1 MGLGHSPSIVM
12 DGLIVSIDAGNLRSY
27 SGSGSSAF
35 GLVGGIGGT
44 LVNGVGFTST
54 NNGSFIFD
62 GTNDIINVPGI
73 DINGSFTI
81 GIYFLGTNNTTTNII
96 VGKYAGGSTDFW
108 LGTTNSGGPYK
119 IWFSVTNGS
128 NPSKIESKSS
138 TISTGVFY
146 YATAVYD
153 SSTFTASFISNSP
166 ILVVSSLVS
175 SLIYGFLS
183 FIIQGSKAR
192 KAVNLDNTLLSKL
205 LSTILQLCSFVFKF
219 ILSKRLISL
228 DFHN

>member
-12 DGLIVSIDAGNLRSY
+12 DGLVLSLDAGNTRCY
-27 SGSGSSAF
+27 SGSGNTVN

-73 DINGSFTI
+73 DINSSFTI

-96 VGKYAGGSTDFW
+96 VGKYAGGNSDFW

-153 SSTFTASFISNSP
+153 SSTFTAS
-166 ILVVSSLVS
+166 L
-175 SLIYGFLS
+175 Y
-183 FIIQGSKAR
+183 
-192 KAVNLDNTLLSKL
+192 VNG
-205 LSTILQLCSFVFKF
+205 ILQQSSTGYLGFANPTGNYTIGDYSIGTPFSAPFQGR
-219 ILSKRLISL
+219 IGIHHYYNRALSAQEIRQNFNATKKRYGL
-228 DFHN
+228 